1 MSGHTFAAGEPRI
14 PAAGAPVYHDR
25 HETSLPLL
33 LLGVVINVCQGLQL
47 ASPEGGMVL
56 FDDWPTAVGL
66 TIGFAV
72 LWLTFRRRA
81 DRAGL
86 RRPAG
91 FGNAAI
97 IGVAFCFTPLAL
109 AVVYAGPFAVLGS
122 GLLTA
127 GVGLRNRFL
136 TIWAAAIGAI
146 GVFEGFFGITNRLP
160 LSLWAEWE
168 HPAIFLAL
176 GILTVIAGLVMRVR
190 ENQPGIGD
198 PA

>member
-1 MSGHTFAAGEPRI
+1 MSGPTFAASEPAI
-14 PAAGAPVYHDR
+14 PAAGPPVYRDR

-33 LLGVVINVCQGLQL
+33 LLGSLITVSMGMQL
-47 ASPEGGMVL
+47 ASPDGL
-56 FDDWPTAVGL
+56 ISIIANWPTAVAL

-86 RRPAG
+86 RRPPG
-91 FGNAAI
+91 FGAAAI
-97 IGVAFCFTPLAL
+97 IGVAFCFTPLLVAL
-109 AVVYAGPFAVLGS
+109 FAAGPFALLGT

-127 GVGLRNRFL
+127 GVRLRNRFL
-136 TIWAAAIGAI
+136 TIWAAAIGAV
-146 GVFEGFFGITNRLP
+146 GVFEGFFGITKRLP
-160 LSLWAEWE
+160 TSVWADWE

-176 GILTVIAGLVMRVR
+176 GVLTVAAGIVMRAR
-190 ENQPGIGD
+190 EDQAGMAN